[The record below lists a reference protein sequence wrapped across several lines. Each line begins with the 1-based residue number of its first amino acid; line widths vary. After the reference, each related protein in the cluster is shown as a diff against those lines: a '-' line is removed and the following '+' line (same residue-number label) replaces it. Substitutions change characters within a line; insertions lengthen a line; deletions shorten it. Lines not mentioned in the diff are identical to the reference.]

1 MPTTSK
7 TYRAMSKTETDSS
20 VRLYMRE
27 IMKTELLT
35 PQQEVELA
43 ARIKKG
49 DDKARE
55 IMIKA
60 NLRLVVKLA
69 RDYSNYGVPLSD
81 LISEG
86 NIGLM
91 KAVEKFDPSKG
102 GKLSTYAG
110 WWIKQAIKRALANQ
124 GKTIRLPIHLVDK
137 LARVRRITAMLTE
150 EMGEEPSDETLSEVL
165 GIPQRKLAMLKQ
177 ASQRPASLD
186 APVSD
191 DSVATYVDII
201 GDEDATSPLDDLANK
216 NYLDELDDMLAVLDE
231 RETEIIDSRFG
242 LNGKKVMTLEEISHN
257 FGVSRERIR
266 QVQNAAIAKM
276 RKALRKKEK
285 NPPVLLPLAY

>member
-1 MPTTSK
+1 
-7 TYRAMSKTETDSS
+7 MSTTETDSS
-20 VRLYMRE
+20 IHLYMRE
-27 IMKTELLT
+27 IMKTDLLT
-35 PQQEVELA
+35 PEEEVELA

-49 DDKARE
+49 DEKARE
-55 IMIKA
+55 RMIKA

-137 LARVRRITAMLTE
+137 LARIRRITAMLTE
-150 EMGEEPSDETLSEVL
+150 ENGEEPTDAVLSEVI
-165 GIPQRKLAMLKQ
+165 GIPERKLAMLRR
-177 ASQRPASLD
+177 ASQRPTSLD

-191 DSVATYVDII
+191 DSAATHAEVI
-201 GDEDATSPLDDLANK
+201 GDEEADDPLDELTRK
-216 NYLDELDDMLAVLDE
+216 NYLSELEEMLEVLDE
-231 RETEIIDSRFG
+231 RETAIIDSRFG
-242 LNGKKVMTLEEISHN
+242 LNGKNVLTLEEISHD

-266 QVQNAAIAKM
+266 QVQNAAIGKM
-276 RKALRKKEK
+276 RKVLKQREK
-285 NPPVLLPLAY
+285 NPKILSQLVQGAS

>member
-1 MPTTSK
+1 
-7 TYRAMSKTETDSS
+7 MSQTETDSS

-35 PQQEVELA
+35 PAEEVKLA

-69 RDYSNYGVPLSD
+69 RDYSNYGVPLPD

-91 KAVEKFDPSKG
+91 KAVEKFDPAKG

-137 LARVRRITAMLTE
+137 LARVRRITSMLTE
-150 EMGEEPSDETLSEVL
+150 ELGEEPTDEILSEVL
-165 GIPQRKLAMLKQ
+165 GIPERKLAMLRQ

-191 DSVATYVDII
+191 DSVSTYADMI
-201 GDEDATSPLDDLANK
+201 GDDNATSPLDDLANK
-216 NYLDELDDMLAVLDE
+216 NYLDELDEILEVLDE

-266 QVQNAAIAKM
+266 QVQNAAIGKM
-276 RKALRKKEK
+276 RKALSKKERSTK
-285 NPPVLLPLAY
+285 ALVPVAL

>member
-1 MPTTSK
+1 
-7 TYRAMSKTETDSS
+7 MSQAETDSS
-20 VRLYMRE
+20 ERLYMRE
-27 IMKTELLT
+27 IMKTDLLT
-35 PQQEVELA
+35 PEQEVELA

-49 DDKARE
+49 DEKARE

-69 RDYSNYGVPLSD
+69 RDYSNYGVPLAD

-91 KAVEKFDPSKG
+91 KAVEKFDPAKG

-124 GKTIRLPIHLVDK
+124 GKTIRLPVHLVDK

-150 EMGEEPSDETLSEVL
+150 ELGEEPTDEMLSDVL
-165 GIPQRKLAMLKQ
+165 GIPERKLAMLKQ

-191 DSVATYVDII
+191 DSVSTYAEVI
-201 GDEDATSPLDDLANK
+201 GDENAVSPLDELANK
-216 NYLDELDDMLAVLDE
+216 NYLSELEGMLGVLDA

-266 QVQNAAIAKM
+266 QVQNAAINKM
-276 RKALRKKEK
+276 RKALSKKEK
-285 NPPVLLPLAY
+285 SPKGLVPIAS

>member
-1 MPTTSK
+1 
-7 TYRAMSKTETDSS
+7 
-20 VRLYMRE
+20 MRE

-35 PQQEVELA
+35 PEEEVELA
-43 ARIKKG
+43 AKIKKG
-49 DDKARE
+49 DEKARE
-55 IMIKA
+55 RMIKA

-91 KAVEKFDPSKG
+91 KAVEKFDPAKG

-150 EMGEEPSDETLSEVL
+150 ELGEEPTDEMLSDVL
-165 GIPQRKLAMLKQ
+165 GIPVRKLAMLRQ
-177 ASQRPASLD
+177 ASQRPQSLD
-186 APVSD
+186 APVSE
-191 DSVATYVDII
+191 DSVSTYAEVI
-201 GDEDATSPLDDLANK
+201 GDDEAINPLDELAKK
-216 NYLDELDDMLAVLDE
+216 NYLDELDEMLEVLDA
-231 RETEIIDSRFG
+231 REAAIIDSRFG
-242 LNGKKVMTLEEISHN
+242 LNGKKVLTLEEISHR

-266 QVQNAAIAKM
+266 QVQNSALNKM

-285 NPPVLLPLAY
+285 RVPALAKVAVPAL